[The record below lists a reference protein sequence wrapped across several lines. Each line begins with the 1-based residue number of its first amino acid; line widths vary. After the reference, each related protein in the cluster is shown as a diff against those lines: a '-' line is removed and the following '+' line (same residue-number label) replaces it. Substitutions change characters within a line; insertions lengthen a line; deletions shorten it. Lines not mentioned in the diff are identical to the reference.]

1 MGKDEDVGLTRGMK
15 ARDSN
20 EDRQEDKK
28 DTTMMRIRYN
38 DDEDTTK
45 KIRRRG
51 NDNEGT
57 R

>member
-1 MGKDEDVGLTRGMK
+1 MK